1 MLIKQITMALLVAH
15 ATITTLMFIMAFV
28 GMMWIESMVLMMVI
42 FFELWLLEKLAT
54 LEPVE

>member
-1 MLIKQITMALLVAH
+1 MFLKLTMALLVAH

-28 GMMWIESMVLMMVI
+28 GMMWIESMALMAVI